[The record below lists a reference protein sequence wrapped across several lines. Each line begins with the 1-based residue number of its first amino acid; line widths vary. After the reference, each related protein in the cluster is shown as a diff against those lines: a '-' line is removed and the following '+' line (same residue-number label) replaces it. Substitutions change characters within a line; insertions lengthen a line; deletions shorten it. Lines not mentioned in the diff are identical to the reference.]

1 MKNWH
6 YTPNVDFAFSSV
18 EHIMRDVNNGWI
30 LRYTHAN
37 VASFFFIF
45 VYAQFYNFYFYLLFS
60 SFKIYVYFFIK
71 RGLNQT
77 AKILI
82 SLLYFNKLIME
93 NFLKIFRPSLSNSM
107 NAYKYKKLN
116 KRLKVKWNCEDDFL
130 QWFSGF
136 TDAEGSFKINTK
148 NNKEVHF
155 VFQITLHI
163 EDVAV
168 LYIIRE
174 KLGIG
179 IVSITGKTCSFR
191 IHSFQLIVENLLP
204 IFDKYPL
211 LTHKQLNY
219 RDWKKAILLKK
230 IAKENSW
237 SLNVDIFNKI
247 IDIKKNMNDLR
258 TNYDG
263 YTISSDMVSKN
274 WLVGFVEGDGTFYFS
289 NSTAVFGI
297 TQKDKQVL
305 EAISCFLK
313 KVKLL
318 PPYKDLVIPKKPNC
332 IIKKNQKAYQ
342 LVITDLDVL
351 FQYICPFFRNLSF
364 YSRKSIDFNIWS
376 LGLFLMIYGYYTIPK
391 GKELLLNLSNNM
403 NSKRYFSNV
412 IDFIDIKE
420 IESIFD
426 IDPPF
431 NIHTGKSHFTLA
443 KEYALKKGSRKG
455 FKLYI

>member
-1 MKNWH
+1 MRILKKHVLLRLVNSYLVDSPQPANLSYLWNFGSLLGFCLIIQILTGCFLAMH

-18 EHIMRDVNNGWI
+18 EHLMRDVNNGWI

-71 RGLNQT
+71 RVLNQT

-93 NFLKIFRPSLSNSM
+93 NFLNIFRPSLSNSM
-107 NAYKYKKLN
+107 NAYKYKKKN
-116 KRLKVKWNCEDDFL
+116 KRLKVKWNCDDDFL
-130 QWFSGF
+130 QWYSGF

-204 IFDKYPL
+204 IFDKCPL

-230 IAKENSW
+230 
-237 SLNVDIFNKI
+237 
-247 IDIKKNMNDLR
+247 
-258 TNYDG
+258 
-263 YTISSDMVSKN
+263 
-274 WLVGFVEGDGTFYFS
+274 
-289 NSTAVFGI
+289 
-297 TQKDKQVL
+297 
-305 EAISCFLK
+305 
-313 KVKLL
+313 
-318 PPYKDLVIPKKPNC
+318 
-332 IIKKNQKAYQ
+332 
-342 LVITDLDVL
+342 
-351 FQYICPFFRNLSF
+351 
-364 YSRKSIDFNIWS
+364 
-376 LGLFLMIYGYYTIPK
+376 
-391 GKELLLNLSNNM
+391 
-403 NSKRYFSNV
+403 
-412 IDFIDIKE
+412 
-420 IESIFD
+420 
-426 IDPPF
+426 
-431 NIHTGKSHFTLA
+431 
-443 KEYALKKGSRKG
+443 
-455 FKLYI
+455 